1 MKIILLDDNNFIN
14 TVYNNE
20 EVEEYLPKDKIVKVD
35 DELGRQLSN
44 DLANYNIKY
53 VDGKFKYFD
62 NGNAELQTIY
72 DEIHEIE
79 SWFSFYDMQV
89 AQYHRAQRLG
99 LPYDNRYGT
108 VDELDTQA
116 EIKAQRIA
124 ELRNMVS

>member
-62 NGNAELQTIY
+62 NGNAELQPIY

-108 VDELDTQA
+108 VDELDAQA

-124 ELRNMVS
+124 ELRGKI